1 MRDTLVPA
9 ALRYVDQVARSGS
22 IHRAAKELN
31 VAASAIN
38 RQILHLEEGLG
49 VKLFDRVPRGMRL
62 TSAGDT
68 MVTMARRGRA
78 DERRASSELRQL
90 QGISQGHVRL
100 VAMDSH
106 VNGFLPDLIERLARD
121 YPLIT
126 LEVEVANTDE
136 AVAAL
141 IGGSADL
148 AAVFNLTPRRDLHV
162 LWSCELPFGCVV
174 APTHAL
180 AAEASTSLQE
190 AAAHP
195 LALQSRSLMIR
206 RNLDARHGWIFQDGQ
221 NRLETNSL
229 QLLKVLARS
238 GRYVAFTS
246 ELDAAP
252 ELMDGTLVFVPIRD
266 AAAEPQMVSVV
277 IDAKK
282 PLTKIGK
289 IVADRLAADVA
300 NSLELAKQKRASKW
314 QKYPT

>member
-38 RQILHLEEGLG
+38 RQILQLEEGLG

-68 MVTMARRGRA
+68 MVTMARRWRS
-78 DERRASSELRQL
+78 DERRASAELRQL

-100 VAMDSH
+100 VVMDSH
-106 VNGFLPDLIERLARD
+106 VNGFLPDLIEGLAHD
-121 YPLIT
+121 HPLIT
-126 LEVEVANTDE
+126 LEVEVASTDE

-148 AAVFNLTPRRDLHV
+148 AAVFNLTPRRDLHA

-195 LALQSRSLMIR
+195 IALQSRSLMIR
-206 RNLDARHGWIFQDGQ
+206 RNLDARHGWIFQGGQ

-229 QLLKVLARS
+229 QLLKLLARS
-238 GRYVAFTS
+238 GRYIAFTS

-282 PLTKIGK
+282 PLTKIGR
-289 IVADRLAADVA
+289 IVADRLAVGVA
-300 NSLELAKQKRASKW
+300 ESLERVKRKRASGR
-314 QKYPT
+314 